1 MSHASQRLPHWL
13 VLIFVSLLASSVCPS
28 PQHKRW
34 LHSGTQAS
42 HLAIQNE
49 EGQFDAQ
56 RGRPFFSPFP
66 SSPLANCP
74 TRIRR
79 MLNLETVW
87 GTWGGWS
94 VCSRTCGGGASVRSR
109 TCITRSS
116 VVTPCIGEPRQYKAC
131 NTMECPPGSV
141 VFRELQCAAFND
153 RPLVAGV
160 RYRWSTFHGGSSPC
174 ELSCLA
180 LGQNFY
186 YNFGHVLDGTP
197 CQEPGS
203 MCVNGRCLKPGCD
216 SILGSEKQN
225 DICMVCGGQN
235 TTCLR
240 HHSMYHNSNQGTA
253 LQNRYSQFVING
265 HWRISR
271 PGEYSVAGTKLLY
284 RRSADTFE
292 NFEVL
297 GPTQENLR
305 VMVLSIDKDL
315 GIEYEYWLPLE
326 LYALYHGRKSQLHQP
341 HTATHFS
348 PWPSP
353 ATTSVTSTSTPPA
366 AKNLGF
372 ATAKPRSVVPG
383 SWSSRPVQQSY
394 LKKVEIQRNELPLS
408 IRPGHCDQCRRVRAQ
423 RNRRK
428 QYCVKHFVFRGK
440 VLGKAYL
447 GKETRYDVQVMHT
460 YRSQFRLER
469 REFLWVPNV
478 CDCPLLEEGRQYLI
492 MARRHVNHE
501 HAVNRILLDPDSY
514 AQPYHHREDRLLRLL
529 EVHCR
534 NSRL

>member
-1 MSHASQRLPHWL
+1 M
-13 VLIFVSLLASSVCPS
+13 VL
-28 PQHKRW
+28 
-34 LHSGTQAS
+34 
-42 HLAIQNE
+42 
-49 EGQFDAQ
+49 
-56 RGRPFFSPFP
+56 
-66 SSPLANCP
+66 
-74 TRIRR
+74 
-79 MLNLETVW
+79 
-87 GTWGGWS
+87 GG
-94 VCSRTCGGGASVRSR
+94 
-109 TCITRSS
+109 
-116 VVTPCIGEPRQYKAC
+116 
-131 NTMECPPGSV
+131 
-141 VFRELQCAAFND
+141 
-153 RPLVAGV
+153 
-160 RYRWSTFHGGSSPC
+160 
-174 ELSCLA
+174 
-180 LGQNFY
+180 
-186 YNFGHVLDGTP
+186 FG
-197 CQEPGS
+197 
-203 MCVNGRCLKPGCD
+203 
-216 SILGSEKQN
+216 
-225 DICMVCGGQN
+225 
-235 TTCLR
+235 
-240 HHSMYHNSNQGTA
+240 Y
-253 LQNRYSQFVING
+253 FVING

-284 RRSADTFE
+284 RRSLTQPALDLR
-292 NFEVL
+292 L
-297 GPTQENLR
+297 GVSTDSEHWS
-305 VMVLSIDKDL
+305 VMFVQVLSIDKDL

-353 ATTSVTSTSTPPA
+353 ATTSVTSTSTPP
-366 AKNLGF
+366 
-372 ATAKPRSVVPG
+372 
-383 SWSSRPVQQSY
+383 
-394 LKKVEIQRNELPLS
+394 
-408 IRPGHCDQCRRVRAQ
+408 CRRVRAQ

>member
-1 MSHASQRLPHWL
+1 MMDSLVFLDKDEQLPHWL

-203 MCVNGRCLKPGCD
+203 MCVNGRCL
-216 SILGSEKQN
+216 
-225 DICMVCGGQN
+225 
-235 TTCLR
+235 
-240 HHSMYHNSNQGTA
+240 
-253 LQNRYSQFVING
+253 
-265 HWRISR
+265 
-271 PGEYSVAGTKLLY
+271 
-284 RRSADTFE
+284 
-292 NFEVL
+292 
-297 GPTQENLR
+297 
-305 VMVLSIDKDL
+305 VLSIDKDL